1 MAAKVWERNLHT
13 CLFFLLY
20 SFLHRSIFA
29 LQLLWSL
36 ATFFFCLFD
45 SWTWMRSRIQPACL
59 LCCWG
64 LFFSRMVSGVG
75 VGGAAEGT
83 KPVFRGLRRHPPARP
98 PARRCCWSS
107 AGCVLFV
114 ATQQMFLPLSR
125 LPFVP
130 LCFLLFSF
138 VLCVVVVVLGFFS
151 FFFSFFNSRA
161 AAIARLFVATVSVT
175 RQSCFVGLFFLFLF
189 FCPLA
194 GVRTQRLPIVYCR
207 RRGSEAKHV
216 QIWPLSCIFFLSYFF
231 FFFAFV

>member
-1 MAAKVWERNLHT
+1 M
-13 CLFFLLY
+13 
-20 SFLHRSIFA
+20 
-29 LQLLWSL
+29 
-36 ATFFFCLFD
+36 
-45 SWTWMRSRIQPACL
+45 
-59 LCCWG
+59 
-64 LFFSRMVSGVG
+64 G

-98 PARRCCWSS
+98 PARRCCCWSS

-138 VLCVVVVVLGFFS
+138 VLCVVVVVLFFVFP

-175 RQSCFVGLFFLFLF
+175 RQSCFVGGFFLFLF

-207 RRGSEAKHV
+207 RREAKRSEAKRSTFRSGLSHV
-216 QIWPLSCIFFLSYFF
+216 FFFYPIFF